1 MELNQDATLS
11 LYASTDIGIYYKGW
25 TIEDTREFWN
35 NYGINNDEAIENIF
49 ELIVEEPTHYLKYYI
64 GFLEFEELKTETKLL
79 NINNYNDKSFH
90 QAVLSIGPAP
100 FDLIEKYL
108 PAYYTYIE

>member
-1 MELNQDATLS
+1 MRDFSNLIPVILGNFFGIIVLFTLPYYYCSKKKLKS
-11 LYASTDIGIYYKGW
+11 LP
-25 TIEDTREFWN
+25 
-35 NYGINNDEAIENIF
+35 NI
-49 ELIVEEPTHYLKYYI
+49 VVYLLCFFFIHTKRHQT
-64 GFLEFEELKTETKLL
+64 FLSFEELKTETKLL

-90 QAVLSIGPAP
+90 QAVPSIGPAP